1 MKKAHDLIIDLGN
14 SRVKYYLVD
23 LPGFDLYLSVDDLPN
38 DSSYDT
44 YIISSVPSQTQL
56 IVDEFKA
63 KRELASLEIFD
74 PQKQSSLTNLY
85 PGFGA
90 DRVAKLIGALDLNP
104 GSNIILMDFG
114 TATTI
119 GVANANREFLGGFI
133 SLGLRASMKALS
145 EDCDALDDFSKD
157 LRNLLGEP
165 DMKTNNTRDAI
176 VHGAYTA
183 HLGLI
188 NEWIF
193 RARKLINNDQP
204 TLTICTGG
212 GASSFLN
219 YFDKHIEDG
228 ELLGAFVEGLKSH
241 H

>member
-1 MKKAHDLIIDLGN
+1 M
-14 SRVKYYLVD
+14 KYYLVD

-85 PGFGA
+85 PGLGA

-145 EDCDALDDFSKD
+145 EDCDALDDFFKD